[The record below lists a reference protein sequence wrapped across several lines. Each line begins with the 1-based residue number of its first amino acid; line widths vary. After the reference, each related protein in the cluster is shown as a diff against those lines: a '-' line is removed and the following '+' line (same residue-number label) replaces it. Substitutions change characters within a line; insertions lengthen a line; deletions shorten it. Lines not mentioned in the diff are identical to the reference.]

1 MYLFCHMI
9 LHDQLIDRSCK
20 YMCGSSVKYVTTLV
34 SLVNIGIM
42 AVFLFCHVTSRKHIF
57 IGL

>member
-1 MYLFCHMI
+1 MYLFCHVI
-9 LHDQLIDRSCK
+9 LHDQVLDGSSK
-20 YMCGSSVKYVTTLV
+20 YMCGSSVKYFTTLV

-42 AVFLFCHVTSRKHIF
+42 VVFLFRHVTSRKHIF